1 MRLFMTLAV
10 VAVALGLAAVAGA
23 EQRFTDATGDSGAA
37 PDLGQFVVT
46 NDSNQVVIEISAPA
60 RLPQPEE
67 AYLLEIDTDANG
79 STGKEGF
86 EVHVFAMSLSS
97 SVETWNGSDWVAAT
111 PTGISV
117 RFEFS
122 ATTGLWRVTLPRTLL
137 SNTSAFTFRTLAA
150 KFSGENVVG
159 LDAAPDGGTWRYEL
173 ALKQCANG
181 RDDDGDG
188 KLDSSDLG
196 CSGTE
201 DDLESD
207 DPYTLAIDPARVT
220 PASGR
225 AGKPIVVRA
234 RVRQVETNQPL
245 SSGTVRCMMKVGSKT
260 KRSAGQLASGTATC
274 RLMSPKVAKRT
285 TVRGTITVTSK
296 SASISTPY
304 SFRAL

>member
-79 STGKEGF
+79 STGKDGF

-97 SVETWNGSDWVAAT
+97 SVEVWNGSDWVAAP

-159 LDAAPDGGTWRYEL
+159 LDAAPDGGAWRYEL

-188 KLDSSDLG
+188 KVDSSDLG

-207 DPYTLAIDPARVT
+207 DPYTLSIGRATAT
-220 PASGR
+220 PAS
-225 AGKPIVVRA
+225 AKPGKPVVVRA
-234 RVRQVETNQPL
+234 RVRQAETSQAIQTG
-245 SSGTVRCMMKVGSKT
+245 SVRCMSKVGSTT
-260 KRSAGQLASGTATC
+260 KRSTGQLKAGTAMC
-274 RLMSPKVAKRT
+274 RLMAPKVAKPSS
-285 TVRGTITVTSK
+285 VRGTITVTSK
-296 SASISTPY
+296 SASISAPFSY
-304 SFRAL
+304 RVR